1 MNKQKIKILINPLCK
16 LDTAPVNIVELSD
29 VFDFI
34 SAKFEI
40 DSISI
45 QLNEKKKPSE
55 FYFSMLSNLC
65 KINCKKTIVENY
77 VGLKKNT
84 TLTLDSFSLM
94 NLIIDNLDGYTLI
107 YNNERHSFKD
117 LQALQT
123 ILDVL

>member
-1 MNKQKIKILINPLCK
+1 MNKQKIKVLINPLCD
-16 LDTAPVNIVELSD
+16 LDAAPVNIVELND

-34 SAKFEI
+34 GAKFDI

-65 KINCKKTIVENY
+65 KINCKKVIVENY
-77 VGLKKNT
+77 VGAKKNT

-94 NLIIDNLDGYTLI
+94 NLIIDNLDGYTVI
-107 YNNERHSFKD
+107 YNNEKHSFKD

-123 ILDVL
+123 ILDLL